1 LNAKSLLSAGTA
13 LALAL
18 IVASAVR
25 YANRVPTPVPASAPK
40 TEFSAER
47 AMAHVRRM
55 AQVPHPSGT
64 YAHARVS
71 AYVVDELVKL
81 GTEPHIQDVTSVGT
95 RFAVAGRVRNIVARL
110 PGTNRGGQAVMLVSH
125 YDGVAAGPAAGDA
138 ASGTAAVLEAMRA
151 LREGPP
157 LRNDIIVLITD
168 SEENGLLGA
177 AAFVRE
183 HPWAKDVAVLL
194 NFEARGTHGPSFMFE
209 TGAGNLDVVRA
220 LAKVPGANATSLST
234 TVYRRLPN
242 DTDLSELSQLQ
253 APALNFAFIGDVARY
268 HTSEDD
274 VAHLDPASVQ
284 HHGEQA
290 LALARRFGNE
300 PLPRARTS
308 DAVFFTVPMVG
319 IVRYPESWAVPIAII
334 TLALVAFVVV
344 NVRRQEPRWLRDV
357 TFGAIATLLALIVS
371 ALAAAAIA
379 IALERIH
386 GSRPLGG
393 NPAWSTTY
401 ALATTLL
408 VVAIVAGAYTLTR
421 RWAGASGVHGGA
433 LLVWALLS
441 LVVAI
446 TLPGASFFFVWPLFA
461 IALVAALAPTIA
473 TRPRVSAGLTWFATL
488 FVLFL
493 LVPTTYTMVCVA
505 LGLDAT
511 GATILAVLT
520 ALTTWLLAPHLETL
534 RATRP
539 GITPLV
545 AAIAA
550 LVVFGVGFATER
562 TNARNPTGAS
572 FIYAVDA
579 DSSKA
584 WLSGTATSAS
594 GRSWISQAVEQA
606 AGGRREGAMPSWLTR
621 SFDPGRTVPAPL
633 ARNIAAPSATVL
645 SDSISGEMR
654 FVTVRVRPGAGTQT
668 LFVAPDNA
676 TVVAASVDGRPVDT
690 SRYRSRRVWPLQL
703 VAPPDSGFILALTLR
718 PATSG
723 RAVLGLMGR
732 VGTIPPLEGFQ
743 IPRRPAGVLP
753 VQAGD
758 ATLIYR
764 RVPLN

>member
-1 LNAKSLLSAGTA
+1 LNARSLLPAGTA

-25 YANRVPTPVPASAPK
+25 YANRVPKPVPASAPK

-71 AYVVDELVKL
+71 SYVLDELVKL
-81 GTEPHIQDVTSVGT
+81 GTEPHIQEVTGVGT
-95 RFAVAGRVRNIVARL
+95 RFAVAGHVRNVVARL
-110 PGTNRGGQAVMLVSH
+110 RGTNRGGKAVMLVSH
-125 YDGVAAGPAAGDA
+125 YDGVPAGPAAADA

-151 LREGPP
+151 LREGQA

-183 HPWAKDVAVLL
+183 HPWAKDVGVLL

-220 LAKVPGANATSLST
+220 LAKTPGANATSLST

-242 DTDLSELSQLQ
+242 DTDLSELALLQ
-253 APALNFAFIGDVARY
+253 VPALNFAFIGDVARY

-274 VAHLDPASVQ
+274 VAHLDQGSLQ

-300 PLPRARTS
+300 PLPRVQTP
-308 DAVFFTVPMVG
+308 DAVFFNLPGVA
-319 IVRYPESWAVPIAII
+319 IVRYPEGWALPIALVA
-334 TLALVAFVVV
+334 LALVVLVIAT
-344 NVRRQEPRWLRDV
+344 VRRREPRWLRDV
-357 TFGAIATLLALIVS
+357 ILSALATLVALIVG
-371 ALAAAAIA
+371 ALVAAAIA
-379 IALERIH
+379 VALERVH
-386 GSRPLGG
+386 GARPLGG

-401 ALATTLL
+401 ATAIAL
-408 VVAIVAGAYTLTR
+408 VVIAIVAGTYSIVR
-421 RWAGASGVHGGA
+421 RWASASGLHSGA
-433 LLVWALLS
+433 LLIWALLS
-441 LVVAI
+441 LLVAI
-446 TLPGASFFFVWPLFA
+446 AAPGASFLFVWPLFA
-461 IALVAALAPTIA
+461 IALVAAIAPRVT
-473 TRPRVSAGLTWFATL
+473 TRPRALAALTWLVTL
-488 FVLFL
+488 VALFL
-493 LVPTTYTMVCVA
+493 IVPTTYTIVCVA

-520 ALTTWLLAPHLETL
+520 ALTTWLLAPHLETM
-534 RATRP
+534 RGSRP
-539 GITPLV
+539 GVAPLV
-545 AAIAA
+545 AALAA
-550 LVVFGVGFATER
+550 VVFVSIGFATER

-572 FIYAVDA
+572 FTYAVDA
-579 DSSKA
+579 DSAKA
-584 WLSGTATSAS
+584 WLTGSATSPS
-594 GRSWISQAVEQA
+594 GRTWIARAVEQA
-606 AGGRREGAMPSWLTR
+606 AGGRREGALPSWLTR
-621 SFDPGRTVPAPL
+621 GFDPRRTVPAPHSTS
-633 ARNIAAPSATVL
+633 ISPPTATVV
-645 SDSISGEMR
+645 SDSISGERR
-654 FVTVRVRPGAGTQT
+654 FVSVRIRPGAGMQE
-668 LFVAPDNA
+668 LMVAPDNA
-676 TVVAASVDGRPVDT
+676 TVIAASIDGRPIDT
-690 SRYRSRRVWPLQL
+690 SRYRRRRAWPLQL

-718 PATSG
+718 PSG

-732 VGTIPPLEGFQ
+732 VGTIPSLEGFQ

-753 VQAGD
+753 VHDGD

-764 RVPLN
+764 RVLLN